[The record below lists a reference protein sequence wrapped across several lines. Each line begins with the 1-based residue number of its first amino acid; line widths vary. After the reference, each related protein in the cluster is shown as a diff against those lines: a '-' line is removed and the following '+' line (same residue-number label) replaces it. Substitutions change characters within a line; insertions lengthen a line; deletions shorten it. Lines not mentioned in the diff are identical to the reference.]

1 MKADRMWLFSQVLE
15 VNKRVFKVPV
25 YQRNYD
31 WSNIQCEKLF
41 QDIMNA
47 NKRDKQH
54 FTGTIVYIAD
64 ANSGGSGLNEVL
76 IIDGQQRITTM
87 YILLKALYDAA
98 KGVAVLIE
106 DEVEDIMFN
115 RHCDEKYKVKLKP
128 VKSDNEQLMLLIKD
142 KIDDMDRNSNVYKNY
157 ITFRNLINEVVASGF
172 ELNDVLN
179 GIKKL
184 EVVEIVLDKLQG
196 DEPQKIF
203 ESINSTGLEL
213 SLADLIRNYLLMDD
227 AKQDELYEDYWLEIE
242 KNVGYHNLGDFV
254 INFLNSQI
262 TKSVNS
268 KNAYRLF
275 KEHCEVNG
283 LTHEDIMKQL
293 KRTSK
298 YYGAFIGEN
307 KFYNKE
313 ITKYLNAFYTIR
325 QTTVL
330 PLIFRIFNDYEDNHI
345 DADTL
350 CKVLDYLLT
359 YLVRITAC
367 EINKNLSKFMKSMYD
382 RVIDGCYDNYYE
394 RFVIFLNDLRAN
406 DRMPTNKEFEDALI
420 YKPLYKKNICKF
432 VLSVIENSTKEHI
445 DISNLTIEHI
455 LPQKENA
462 AVWKKEIGAN
472 YSSVYEVYLHTL
484 GNLTITGHNSELGTK
499 SFNEKKKIIRDNSKA
514 NILNKEVLSADRWN
528 EDSILNRAK
537 ILAGILIKEFEYVD
551 LHSSTEFNADLS
563 FGVNSGIDFSDTK
576 PNGFS
581 LVGEYTK
588 VSSWADLLTKFMDVV
603 YELYTDVIS
612 DLAKSNYSIP
622 NATRV
627 YITNDERQLRKSKQ
641 IDNSGIF
648 YEANLSA
655 NNIISFIKD
664 LMLKL
669 ELDAED
675 FSFSLAEVP
684 FDINDEETWEEGII
698 PVAKLFYNLIENLV
712 VNVKITSDEIERL
725 KTKEYT
731 KLLFQATDYPAIANS
746 RSDNMGNSTQKRY
759 RAKALNFGGTDI
771 YISTQ
776 FFDSDRD
783 DVIKWY
789 KEHME

>member
-1 MKADRMWLFSQVLE
+1 MKANRMWLFSDVLE
-15 VNKRVFKVPV
+15 KNKRVFKVPV

-31 WSNIQCEKLF
+31 WSNVQCEKLF
-41 QDIMNA
+41 QDIMKA
-47 NKRDKQH
+47 NERNCQH
-54 FTGTIVYIAD
+54 FTGTIVYID
-64 ANSGGSGLNEVL
+64 DINGGSGLNEVL

-87 YILLKALYDAA
+87 YILLKALYDAS
-98 KGVAVLIE
+98 KGVSVRIE
-106 DEVEDIMFN
+106 SEIEEVMFN
-115 RHCDEKYKVKLKP
+115 RHCDEVYKVKLKP

-142 KIDDMDRNSNVYKNY
+142 KVDKMDRNSNVYKNY
-157 ITFRNLINEVVASGF
+157 ITFRNLIEETLSVGL
-172 ELNDVLN
+172 ELNDILN

-184 EVVEIVLDKLQG
+184 EIVEIILDKLQG

-203 ESINSTGLEL
+203 ESINSTGLDL

-227 AKQDELYEDYWLEIE
+227 DRQDELYEDYWLEIE
-242 KNVGYHNLGDFV
+242 KNVGYRNLGDFV

-262 TKSVNS
+262 SKSVNS

-275 KEHCEVNG
+275 KEHCEENN
-283 LTHEDIMKQL
+283 LTHEDTLKKL

-307 KFYNKE
+307 KYYSDE
-313 ITKYLNAFYTIR
+313 ITKYLNAFYTIK

-330 PLIFRIFNDYEDNHI
+330 PLLFRIFDDYEDENI
-345 DADTL
+345 DETTL

-382 RVIDGCYDNYYE
+382 RVIDGNYDNYYE
-394 RFVIFLNDLRAN
+394 KFVSFLNDLRAN
-406 DRMPTNKEFEDALI
+406 DRMPTDKEFEYALI
-420 YKPLYKKNICKF
+420 YKPLYKKPICKF

-445 DISNLTIEHI
+445 DVSNLTIEHI

-462 AVWKKEIGAN
+462 AVWKKEVGEN

-499 SFNEKKKIIRDNSKA
+499 SFSEKKKIIKDNSKA
-514 NILNKEVLSADRWN
+514 NILNKEVLSADKWN
-528 EDSILNRAK
+528 ETSIINRAK
-537 ILAGILIKEFEYVD
+537 ILANMLIKEFEYVD
-551 LHSSTEFNADLS
+551 VHSEINEINELS
-563 FGVNSGIDFSDTK
+563 FGVNSGMDFSDTK
-576 PNGFS
+576 PEGFV

-588 VSSWADLLTKFMDVV
+588 VTSWADLLTKFISVAYD
-603 YELYTDVIS
+603 LDTDLMT
-612 DLAKSNYSIP
+612 DLASKNYSIP

-627 YITNDERQLRKSKQ
+627 YITNDERKLRKAKQ
-641 IDNSGIF
+641 IDNCGIY

-664 LMLKL
+664 LLSKMN
-669 ELDAED
+669 LDTED

-684 FDINDEETWEEGII
+684 FDINDESTWGEGLI
-698 PVAKLFYNLIENLV
+698 PVAKLFYYFVEDLVSKSNIAAEEVEN
-712 VNVKITSDEIERL
+712 L

-731 KLLFQATDYPAIANS
+731 KSLFHATDYPAIANN
-746 RSDNMGNSTQKRY
+746 RNDNMGNSTQKRY
-759 RAKALNFGGTDI
+759 RAKALSFNGIDI

-783 DVIKWY
+783 AVIEWY
-789 KEHME
+789 KSHNK

>member
-1 MKADRMWLFSQVLE
+1 MKANRMWLFSDVLE
-15 VNKRVFKVPV
+15 KNKRVFKVPV

-41 QDIMNA
+41 QDIMKA
-47 NKRDKQH
+47 NERNCQH
-54 FTGTIVYIAD
+54 FTGTVVYID
-64 ANSGGSGLNEVL
+64 DINGGSGLNEVL

-87 YILLKALYDAA
+87 YILLKALYDAS
-98 KGVAVLIE
+98 KGVSARIE
-106 DEVEDIMFN
+106 SEIEEVMFN

-142 KIDDMDRNSNVYKNY
+142 KIDKMDRNSNVCKNY
-157 ITFRNLINEVVASGF
+157 ITFKNLIAEVVDSGL

-184 EVVEIVLDKLQG
+184 EIVEIILDKLQG

-227 AKQDELYEDYWLEIE
+227 EKQEELYEDYWLEIE
-242 KNVGYHNLGDFV
+242 KNVGYKNLGDFV

-262 TKSVNS
+262 TKTVNA
-268 KNAYRLF
+268 KNAYQLF
-275 KEHCEVNG
+275 KAHCEDKK
-283 LTHEDIMKQL
+283 LTHEDVLKLL

-307 KFYNKE
+307 TFYSKE
-313 ITKYLNAFYTIR
+313 ITKYLNAFYTIK
-325 QTTVL
+325 QTTIL
-330 PLIFRIFNDYEDNHI
+330 PLIFKIFGDYDDEHI
-345 DADTL
+345 DEDTF

-359 YLVRITAC
+359 YFVRITAC

-382 RVIDGCYDNYYE
+382 RVIVDNDYDNYYE
-394 RFVIFLNDLRAN
+394 KFVMFLNDLRAN
-406 DRMPTNKEFEDALI
+406 DRMPTNKEFENALI

-445 DISNLTIEHI
+445 DVSNLTIEHI

-462 AVWKKEIGAN
+462 AVWKKEVGAN

-499 SFNEKKKIIRDNSKA
+499 SFSEKKKIIKENSKA

-528 EDSILNRAK
+528 EDSILNRAR
-537 ILAGILIKEFEYVD
+537 ILADMLIKEFEYVD
-551 LHSSTEFNADLS
+551 IHSGTESNTGLS
-563 FGVNSGIDFSDTK
+563 FTINSGIDFTDTK
-576 PNGFS
+576 PDGFS
-581 LVGEYTK
+581 FVGEYTK
-588 VSSWADLLTKFMDVV
+588 VTSWADLLSKFIAVA
-603 YELYTDVIS
+603 YELDTNLIS
-612 DLAKSNYSIP
+612 ELAKSNYSIP
-622 NATRV
+622 NASRI
-627 YITNDERQLRKSKQ
+627 YITNDERQLRKSRQ

-648 YEANLSA
+648 FEANLSA
-655 NNIISFIKD
+655 NTIISFVTD
-664 LMLKL
+664 LMEKM
-669 ELDAED
+669 ELDADD
-675 FSFSLAEVP
+675 FSFSLSEVP
-684 FDINDEETWEEGII
+684 FDINDESTWEEGMI
-698 PVAKLFYNLIENLV
+698 PVAKLFFNLV
-712 VNVKITSDEIERL
+712 EDLVSKKKIKSEEVEKL

-731 KLLFQATDYPAIANS
+731 KALFQATDYPAIAND

-759 RAKALNFGGTDI
+759 RAKAINFEGNDV
-771 YISTQ
+771 YVSTQ
-776 FFDSDRD
+776 FFDEDRD
-783 DVIKWY
+783 AVIEWY
-789 KEHME
+789 KKHVE